1 VRLEAVGDEV
11 GDVLP
16 EELDHGLLLPPH
28 QIQPGPGAFDRVL
41 AASDGSKENQQL
53 EGEETQTRHRI
64 RTTAIRIEDA
74 AARTSNTIPKR

>member
-41 AASDGSKENQQL
+41 AASESYGSNKFIN
-53 EGEETQTRHRI
+53 
-64 RTTAIRIEDA
+64 
-74 AARTSNTIPKR
+74 